1 MGRDRD
7 EEERRRRKEEKRA
20 KKEKEKKRSKLDE
33 TPEERRARR
42 LAKKQKKEAKRAEK
56 ERSSKKED
64 KSFFGY
70 TNDNNPFGDSNLK
83 EQFVWKKKNEKLVE
97 LGVDPQALS
106 KERERLRREELRRE
120 IDKVKKRRE
129 EREEEKM
136 RWEEERSRLAR
147 EREGMSF
154 QEWEKKEDEFHLK
167 QAIIRSE
174 IRIKEGRAKPIDIIA
189 KNLHLDK
196 DFDIEMNEPY
206 KIFKGLPVAEIEELK
221 ADIATHLELDQEKG
235 HREFWNAM
243 MVVCEDELEQ
253 ARRSEELER
262 QGTRGAPSSSGVHS
276 AVEGDIEGIFRGK
289 SARQLAELEGQCR
302 DEIAIGRGVDVEY
315 WENVLKKLSVFKAK
329 ALLRE
334 VHAGLLKKRLAQLQ
348 QEQARASRGR
358 DPERE
363 GGKRRR
369 EDSSSSSSSSG
380 EESERERGGRRRQA
394 ASESEGEGRAAAGP
408 SRGGWEEEE
417 EEEDGG
423 RGGAGAGGTPPGAF
437 SPVLESGDVGE
448 AEVVDE
454 AEDRRQLEQQREAI
468 LAREREKM
476 AEIAAAEEA
485 ARVSAAGR
493 AAMSRTRFVN
503 EDELYR
509 IESAKLA
516 ERAEEGEVSFADEVA
531 VEGQQYRWEDKYR
544 PRRPR
549 YFNRVHTGFDWNK
562 YNQTHYDHDN
572 PPPKIVQG
580 YKFNIF
586 YPDLIDKAKSPQ
598 FFIEPDTTEDTVLLR
613 FHAGAPYEDVAFRI
627 VNKEWEYSHKR
638 GFKCT
643 FERGIFHLYFNFKR
657 YRYRR

>member
-83 EQFVWKKKNEKLVE
+83 EQF
-97 LGVDPQALS
+97 
-106 KERERLRREELRRE
+106 ERERLRREELRRE

-136 RWEEERSRLAR
+136 RWEEER
-147 EREGMSF
+147 
-154 QEWEKKEDEFHLK
+154 EWEKKEDEFHLK

-289 SARQLAELEGQCR
+289 SARQLAELEGQRCC
-302 DEIAIGRGVDVEY
+302 GR
-315 WENVLKKLSVFKAK
+315 
-329 ALLRE
+329 

-363 GGKRRR
+363 GASGGGRTLPPPPPRAGRRA
-369 EDSSSSSSSSG
+369 SG
-380 EESERERGGRRRQA
+380 SAAAPPAGRQRERGRGPRGGR
-394 ASESEGEGRAAAGP
+394 P

-485 ARVSAAGR
+485 ARVSGAGR

-580 YKFNIF
+580 YKFN
-586 YPDLIDKAKSPQ
+586 
-598 FFIEPDTTEDTVLLR
+598 DTVLLR